1 MTSMFRKLPGALFA
15 ATLALTTVPAG
26 AASPDTSHRW
36 RLEATGESTSDGVIV
51 VRLSE
56 IGAVVAE
63 IPVSVPKHTAKKG
76 VAERI
81 RDSLNGA
88 LEGDRYKVV
97 VDDGEDVVIKAREDV
112 KDFEIAIVSN
122 TADGVQ
128 VKLDKE

>member
-1 MTSMFRKLPGALFA
+1 MSPTFRSLPVAFFA
-15 ATLALTTVPAG
+15 AALAFASVKATG
-26 AASPDTSHRW
+26 ESPDTSNRW
-36 RLEATGESTSDGVIV
+36 RLQAGGESTADGVIV

-81 RDSLNGA
+81 RDSLNAA
-88 LEGDRYKVV
+88 LEGDRYKVE
-97 VDDGEDVVIKAREDV
+97 VDDGEDVIVKAREDV

-122 TADGVQ
+122 TADGIE

>member
-1 MTSMFRKLPGALFA
+1 MTKLRKLPGALLA
-15 ATLALTTVPAG
+15 ATLALTTVLAV
-26 AASPDTSHRW
+26 AESPDTSNRW
-36 RLEATGESTSDGVIV
+36 RLQAGGESTADGVIV

-63 IPVSVPKHTAKKG
+63 VPVSVPKHTAKKG

-88 LEGDRYKVV
+88 LEGDRYKVE
-97 VDDGEDVVIKAREDV
+97 VDDGEDVIVKAREDV

-122 TADGVQ
+122 TADGIE

>member
-1 MTSMFRKLPGALFA
+1 MSPTFRSLPVAFFA
-15 ATLALTTVPAG
+15 AALAFASVQATAE
-26 AASPDTSHRW
+26 SPDTSNRW
-36 RLEATGESTSDGVIV
+36 RLQAGGESTADGVIV

-81 RDSLNGA
+81 RDSLNAA
-88 LEGDRYKVV
+88 LEGDRYKIE
-97 VDDGEDVVIKAREDV
+97 VDDGEDVIVKAREDV

-122 TADGVQ
+122 TADGIE

>member
-1 MTSMFRKLPGALFA
+1 MTKFRKLPGALLA
-15 ATLALTTVPAG
+15 AALALTTAL
-26 AASPDTSHRW
+26 AAAESPDTSNRW
-36 RLEATGESTSDGVIV
+36 RLQAGGESTADGVIV

-81 RDSLNGA
+81 RDSLNAG
-88 LEGDRYKVV
+88 LEHDRYKVE
-97 VDDGEDVVIKAREDV
+97 VDDGEDVIIKAREDV

-122 TADGVQ
+122 TADGIE

>member
-1 MTSMFRKLPGALFA
+1 MRTPFRSLTGALLA
-15 ATLALTTVPAG
+15 ATLALSTAPA
-26 AASPDTSHRW
+26 AAESADTSNRW
-36 RLEATGESTSDGVIV
+36 RLQAGGESTADGVIV

-88 LEGDRYKVV
+88 LEGDRYKIE
-97 VDDGEDVVIKAREDV
+97 VDDGEDVIIKAREDV

-122 TADGVQ
+122 TADGVE
-128 VKLDKE
+128 VRLDKE

>member
-1 MTSMFRKLPGALFA
+1 MSPPFRSLPVAFFA
-15 ATLALTTVPAG
+15 AALAFASVKAS
-26 AASPDTSHRW
+26 AESPDTSNRW
-36 RLEATGESTSDGVIV
+36 RLQAGGESTADGVIV

-81 RDSLNGA
+81 RDSLNAA
-88 LEGDRYKVV
+88 LEGDRYKVE
-97 VDDGEDVVIKAREDV
+97 VDDGEDVIVKAREDV

-122 TADGVQ
+122 TADGIE

>member
-1 MTSMFRKLPGALFA
+1 MRTPFRMLTSALLA
-15 ATLALTTVPAG
+15 ATLAAASLPAQ
-26 AASPDTSHRW
+26 AESPDTSNRW
-36 RLEATGESTSDGVIV
+36 RLKAGGESTADGVIV

-81 RDSLNGA
+81 RDSLNAG
-88 LEGDRYKVV
+88 LEGDRYKVE
-97 VDDGEDVVIKAREDV
+97 VDDGEDVIVKAREDV

-122 TADGVQ
+122 TADGIEVR
-128 VKLDKE
+128 LDKE